1 MYLCIWNIVHTIF
14 IVPASTSLFFSRSD
28 AKPENNFYAALHHIT
43 SMYAHRKRVKESGK
57 PSRRRFFIFFVC
69 ITHLFCRFSLF
80 TSCLLSFFFCIFFP
94 FILPFFGFFLL
105 FFFCRRRFVF
115 VCYQLLVVI
124 YVLYIYFS
132 SFFCVYTLF
141 YVTLYVTI
149 EVVVRTFLLCFAN
162 LCHFIALCCCC
173 CCCCYCNPPYTYFNY
188 SIL

>member
-132 SFFCVYTLF
+132 SFFAC
-141 YVTLYVTI
+141 I
-149 EVVVRTFLLCFAN
+149 R
-162 LCHFIALCCCC
+162 
-173 CCCCYCNPPYTYFNY
+173 YFM
-188 SIL
+188 